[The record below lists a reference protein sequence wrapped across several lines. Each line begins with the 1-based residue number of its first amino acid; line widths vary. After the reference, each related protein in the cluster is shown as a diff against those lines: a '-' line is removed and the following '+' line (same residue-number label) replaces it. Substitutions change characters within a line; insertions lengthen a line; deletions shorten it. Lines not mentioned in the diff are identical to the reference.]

1 MKLLSNLH
9 MKHGFLNIILFSVFL
24 SLNCLSAEA
33 RTYRYDGQARMVG
46 ELEYAV
52 VEANCNNLHDLARQ
66 YNIGYDALLSANP
79 HLHGDQDLEPGLLVY
94 IPNKIILP
102 QKIKPQTV
110 TINLPEKRM
119 FYFDDSK
126 MKLHVWPVGVGR
138 IDHPT
143 PEGKM
148 YIAQMRYKPTWHVP
162 KGVLAEAR
170 KNGFTDHPTI
180 MRPGPD
186 NPLGE
191 YAIHLSAQTYLI
203 HSTNNPDLIGKRNT
217 SGCINLYPEH
227 IADLY
232 QRIHV
237 RSRVEVLNLPL
248 KTYRHRDILYV
259 ERYDP
264 LWRTTTEQREYD
276 LSLALHHDIEQ
287 ITQAKTYHHASSYN
301 NQGAVDNL
309 TEMLQ
314 NPVSYPI
321 AIQGL

>member
-1 MKLLSNLH
+1 MNLLSNMVMKYNVLH
-9 MKHGFLNIILFSVFL
+9 IVIVTLAL
-24 SLNCLSAEA
+24 SLGCYSAEA
-33 RTYRYDGQARMVG
+33 RAYRYDGQSSMVG

-52 VEANCNNLHDLARQ
+52 VDANCNNLHDLARQ
-66 YNIGYDALLSANP
+66 YNIGYDALMSANP
-79 HLHGDQDLEPGLLVY
+79 HLSNDQDLEPGLLVY

-119 FYFDDSK
+119 FYYDDAQK
-126 MKLHVWPVGVGR
+126 KLFVWPVGVGR

-180 MRPGPD
+180 MRPGPA

-232 QRIHV
+232 QKIHV
-237 RSRVEVLNLPL
+237 RSGVEVINIPL
-248 KTYRHRDILYV
+248 KTYLHRGILYV
-259 ERYDP
+259 ERYEP
-264 LWRTTTEQREYD
+264 LWRTSAEKQQYD

-287 ITQAKTYHHASSYN
+287 IIQAKLKNPVNIVNHGDS
-301 NQGAVDNL
+301 VDNM

-314 NPVSYPI
+314 NPVSYPV
-321 AIQGL
+321 AIQ